1 MKIFNRAAAMTAM
14 ALLIGFVIVQTAAA
28 QYVRPYRSSEN
39 YVRQLLRRLETR
51 SDRFSNLLPN
61 ALDQSRLNG
70 TEREDEINSLVTS
83 FEHATD
89 QLRDRFNGDQST
101 IVDAEM
107 VLREGARIDTFM
119 RNHRLNNRTETAWN
133 QVRREL
139 NQLAN
144 TYGVASNWRYRQW
157 PVTGYPTY
165 PSYDAM
171 MTGTYRLN
179 LAASNNPR
187 TVADNATRSMSYAN
201 RQRVYDNLINRLT
214 PPDMIAIERRGSSVT
229 LASSRTPQVN
239 LNVDGRER
247 SESFPDG
254 RNSRV
259 RASFIGSEL
268 KVESNGNRANDFTAT
283 FTPIDNGRRL
293 MVTRQVYVER
303 LASPVMV
310 RSYYDRTSEVASWN
324 IYTGTPGTS
333 PTGNLI
339 FIVPDRTQLS
349 AVLNNDLSTRYSREG
364 DRFTMQ
370 VTSPSQ
376 YRGATIEGHISN
388 LDRGGRIRGRSEMTF
403 NFDRIRMPDGHS
415 YQFAGIVQEVNSTN
429 GENARVDN
437 EGAVR
442 ENDSRSSTAIQR
454 TGIGTAVGALI
465 GAIAGGGKGAAIGAA
480 IGAGAGAGSVYVQ
493 GRDDLNLMRGTSFT
507 IQASSPLR

>member
-1 MKIFNRAAAMTAM
+1 MKIFINAAAMMAM
-14 ALLIGFVIVQTAAA
+14 ALLIGAAVAQTAVA
-28 QYVRPYRSSEN
+28 QYARPYRSSEN

-70 TEREDEINSLVTS
+70 TDREDEMNSLVTS

-89 QLRDRFNGDQST
+89 QLRDRFNSDQST
-101 IVDAEM
+101 MADAEM

-119 RNHRLNNRTETAWN
+119 RSHRLNSGTETAWN
-133 QVRREL
+133 QVRMEL
-139 NQLAN
+139 NRLAS
-144 TYGVASNWRYRQW
+144 TYRVASNWRYRQW
-157 PVTGYPTY
+157 PSTAYPTY

-187 TVADNATRSMSYAN
+187 TVADQATRSMPYAN
-201 RQRVYDNLINRLT
+201 RQRVYDNLVNRLT
-214 PPDMIAIERRGSSVT
+214 PPEMIAIERRESSVT

-239 LNVDGRER
+239 LNVDGLER

-268 KVESNGNRANDFTAT
+268 KVVSNGNRANDFTAT
-283 FTPIDNGRRL
+283 FTPLDSGRRL
-293 MVTRQVYVER
+293 LVTREVYVER

-310 RSYYDRTSEVASWN
+310 RSYYDRTSDVASWN
-324 IYTGTPGTS
+324 IYTGTPGSST
-333 PTGNLI
+333 TGNMV
-339 FIVPDRTQLS
+339 FVVPDGTQMT

-370 VTSPSQ
+370 VTSPSE

-388 LDRGGRIRGRSEMTF
+388 IDRGGRISGRSEMTF
-403 NFDRIRMPDGHS
+403 NFDRIRMPDGRS
-415 YQFAGIVQEVNSTN
+415 YQFAGIVQGVNTTN

-442 ENDSRSSTAIQR
+442 ENDSRSTTTIQR

-465 GAIAGGGKGAAIGAA
+465 GAITGGGKGAAIGAA

-493 GRDDLNLMRGTSFT
+493 GRDDLNLMRGASFT